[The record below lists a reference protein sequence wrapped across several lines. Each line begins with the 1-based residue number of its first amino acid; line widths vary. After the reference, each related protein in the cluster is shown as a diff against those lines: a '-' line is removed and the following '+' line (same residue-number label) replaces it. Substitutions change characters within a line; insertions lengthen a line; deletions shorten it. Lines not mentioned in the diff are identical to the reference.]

1 MNANGGSTQS
11 IDKKKETHLRCERQR
26 REAIN
31 NGYNELREL
40 LPKSMSSLGCKTTNA
55 SILFRSSDYIQQ
67 LTSKLENQEE
77 ELSKLRSKVAALQM
91 IASEYENLSM
101 ENCPQIEESRDQQA
115 LIKLLEMAFESF
127 KKDVDTSDYEKL
139 TKTLLAWV
147 EKLDYKSISIEAL
160 AHLYTTGP

>member
-1 MNANGGSTQS
+1 MNNTGGGSQN

-67 LTSKLENQEE
+67 LTTKLENQED
-77 ELSKLRSKVAALQM
+77 ELSKLRSKYAALQM

-101 ENCPQIEESRDQQA
+101 ESASQLEESRDQQA
-115 LIKLLEMAFESF
+115 LVKLLEMAFDSF
-127 KKDVDTSDYEKL
+127 KRDVDTSDYEKL

-147 EKLDYKSISIEAL
+147 EKLDYKSISIETL
-160 AHLYTTGP
+160 THLYTNP